1 MGLAVSTRHHIIAD
15 MVPHITV
22 SVLLRSA
29 RRVAGAILLGSLV
42 LAGMGSAV
50 VAQAGREET
59 THAETV
65 VLMLDGAEDDQAA
78 RVNRTVRLYL
88 DGRISRIV
96 LAGSETRPAHDAL
109 VARGVLQDKLAEV
122 RVPTQIDQ
130 ITAVRQVVQESRMT
144 DVMLI
149 AEPVETLRLLKIARD
164 QGLDFHSAPVGADSA
179 ISLRDVVDEVGR
191 YLAYCFVGR

>member
-1 MGLAVSTRHHIIAD
+1 

-29 RRVAGAILLGSLV
+29 RRVAGAILLGALA
-42 LAGMGSAV
+42 LAGMGAAV

-59 THAETV
+59 TRAETV
-65 VLMLDGAEDDQAA
+65 VLMLDGAEDGQAA
-78 RVNRTVRLYL
+78 RVDRTVRLYL

-96 LAGSETRPAHDAL
+96 LAGSETLPAHETL

-122 RVPTQIDQ
+122 QVPTQIDQ
-130 ITAVRQVVQESRMT
+130 LTAVRQVVQESRMT
-144 DVMLI
+144 DLMLI

-164 QGLDFHSAPVGADSA
+164 QGLNFQSAPVGADSA

-191 YLAYCFVGR
+191 YLTYCFVGR

>member
-1 MGLAVSTRHHIIAD
+1 MRLAVSTRHHIIAG

-29 RRVAGAILLGSLV
+29 RRVAGAILLGLLV
-42 LAGMGSAV
+42 LAGIGAAV

-59 THAETV
+59 TRAETV
-65 VLMLDGAEDDQAA
+65 VLMLDGPEDDQAA
-78 RVNRTVRLYL
+78 RVDWTVRLYL
-88 DGRISRIV
+88 DGRISRVV
-96 LAGSETRPAHDAL
+96 LAGSETLPAHDVL

-122 RVPTQIDQ
+122 RMPTQIDQ
-130 ITAVRQVVQESRMT
+130 ISAVRQVVQESHMT

-164 QGLDFHSAPVGADSA
+164 RGLDLHSAPVGADSA
-179 ISLRDVVDEVGR
+179 ISVRDVIDEVGR

>member
-1 MGLAVSTRHHIIAD
+1 

-29 RRVAGAILLGSLV
+29 RRVAGAILLGLLV
-42 LAGMGSAV
+42 LAGMGAAV

-59 THAETV
+59 TRAETV
-65 VLMLDGAEDDQAA
+65 VLMLDGPEDDQAA
-78 RVNRTVRLYL
+78 RVDWTVRLYL
-88 DGRISRIV
+88 DGRISRVV
-96 LAGSETRPAHDAL
+96 LAGSETLPAHDVL

-122 RVPTQIDQ
+122 RMPTQIDQ
-130 ITAVRQVVQESRMT
+130 ISAIGRVLQESRMT

-149 AEPVETLRLLKIARD
+149 AEAVETLRLLKIARD
-164 QGLDFHSAPVGADSA
+164 QGLDLHSAPVGADSA